1 MKAAAWLL
9 VCAGFILSSSSIAD
23 EECRYDDKP
32 PYRSFILEGYSEAS
46 ARHYFDTA
54 PIDNWEGIW
63 LMTETGERVSIERF
77 KDVRFSE
84 IFTHRIVKLES
95 SVRTETPMGTVVGY
109 LTRGVEANTCFVWL
123 YKHRLPGSILIK
135 PKRYSA
141 RLTTDLN
148 GIVFWGNKTKNLGDL
163 FDPRS
168 GFVKIYPQ
176 QLPDDTE
183 NREIRYL

>member
-1 MKAAAWLL
+1 MKPAAW
-9 VCAGFILSSSSIAD
+9 ILIALGIIFSSSSITD
-23 EECRYDDKP
+23 EECRYDSKP
-32 PYRSFILEGYSEAS
+32 PYRSFILENYSEAS

-95 SVRTETPMGTVVGY
+95 TVRSEIPVGTVVGY
-109 LTRGVEANTCFVWL
+109 LSRGVEARTCFVWL
-123 YKHRLPGSILIK
+123 YKRRLTGAILFK
-135 PKRYSA
+135 PERFSA
-141 RLTTDLN
+141 RLTPDLM
-148 GIVFWGNKTKNLGDL
+148 GILFSGNKAKNLEDL

-168 GFVKIYPQ
+168 GFVKIYPE

>member
-1 MKAAAWLL
+1 MKATAWLL
-9 VCAGFILSSSSIAD
+9 IAVGVALSSSSITD
-23 EECRYDDKP
+23 EECRYGSKP
-32 PYRSFILEGYSEAS
+32 PYRSFILENYSEAS

-84 IFTHRIVKLES
+84 IFTHRIVKLKS
-95 SVRTETPMGTVVGY
+95 ASRSETPEGTVMGY
-109 LTRGVEANTCFVWL
+109 LSRGVEANTCFVWL
-123 YKHRLPGSILIK
+123 YKRRLTGAILLK
-135 PKRYSA
+135 PERFSA
-141 RLTTDLN
+141 RLTSDLT
-148 GIVFWGNKTKNLGDL
+148 GILFSGNKAKNLEDL

-168 GFVKIYPQ
+168 GFVKLYPE

>member
-23 EECRYDDKP
+23 EECRYD
-32 PYRSFILEGYSEAS
+32 EGYSEAS

-123 YKHRLPGSILIK
+123 YKHRLTGSILIK